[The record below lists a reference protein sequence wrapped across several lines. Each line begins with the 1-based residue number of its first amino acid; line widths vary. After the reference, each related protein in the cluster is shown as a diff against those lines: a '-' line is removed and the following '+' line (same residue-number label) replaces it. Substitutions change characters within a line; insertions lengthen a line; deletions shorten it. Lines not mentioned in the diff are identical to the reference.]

1 MPLLKAHISARG
13 LSFVAEKYSPGKPM
27 VGKVICVAN
36 QKGGVGK
43 TTTAINLGT
52 SLALQGKNILLI
64 DIDPQ
69 GNAGSGIGFGRGQ
82 VEDNIYH
89 VLVLEKDIKAI
100 IQKTTIEKLDF
111 IGATIDLIGA
121 EIELVNLPAREKR
134 LRKSLETVKDQYDF
148 IIIDCPPSLGL
159 LTVNSLTAA
168 DSVLIPLQCEYYAL
182 EGLSQLLTTVKL
194 VRGNLNPQ
202 LAIEGIVLT
211 MFDKR
216 NSLSHQVAKEINE
229 HFFSK
234 VFKVIIPRNVRLAE
248 APSHGKPVFFYDKS
262 SPGAQSY
269 LDLAQ
274 AILQNERN

>member
-1 MPLLKAHISARG
+1 
-13 LSFVAEKYSPGKPM
+13 M

-82 VEDNIYH
+82 VADNIYH

-121 EIELVNLPAREKR
+121 EIELVNLPARETS

-274 AILQNERN
+274 AIIQNERN

>member
-1 MPLLKAHISARG
+1 
-13 LSFVAEKYSPGKPM
+13 M

-69 GNAGSGIGFGRGQ
+69 GNAGSGIGFSRGQ
-82 VEDNIYH
+82 IQDNIYH

-100 IQKTTIEKLDF
+100 IQKTAIEKLDF
-111 IGATIDLIGA
+111 VGATIDLIGA
-121 EIELVNLPAREKR
+121 EIELVNLPARETR
-134 LRKSLETVKDQYDF
+134 LRKSLEGVKDQYDF

-194 VRGNLNPQ
+194 IKGSLNPR

-229 HFFSK
+229 HFYSK

-248 APSHGKPVFFYDKS
+248 APSYGKPVFFYDKN

-274 AILQNERN
+274 AIIHNERN

>member
-1 MPLLKAHISARG
+1 MN
-13 LSFVAEKYSPGKPM
+13 
-27 VGKVICVAN
+27 GKVICIAN

-43 TTTAINLGT
+43 TTTAINLGA
-52 SLALQGKNILLI
+52 SLALKGKNILLV

-69 GNAGSGIGFGRGQ
+69 GNAGSGIGFSRGHFH
-82 VEDNIYH
+82 DNIYH
-89 VLVLEKDIKAI
+89 VLVLGKDLKSIIK
-100 IQKTTIEKLDF
+100 KTAIEKLDF
-111 IGATIDLIGA
+111 AGATIDLIGA
-121 EIELVNLPAREKR
+121 EIELVNLPARETR
-134 LRKSLETVKDQYDF
+134 LRISLDPVRHEYDY
-148 IIIDCPPSLGL
+148 ILIDCPPSLGL

-194 VRGNLNPQ
+194 VKGSLNPQ
-202 LAIEGIVLT
+202 LAIEGILLT

-229 HFFSK
+229 HFYSK

-248 APSHGKPVFFYDKS
+248 APSYGKPVFFYDKS

-269 LDLAQ
+269 LDLAE
-274 AILQNERN
+274 AIILNQRN

>member
-1 MPLLKAHISARG
+1 
-13 LSFVAEKYSPGKPM
+13 M

-89 VLVLEKDIKAI
+89 VLVLEKDIKSI